1 MVNVTSITITYQQKF
16 ADGREQNIT
25 LLAECNNV
33 RGNGEMTVAEPQ
45 PTKQDEAA
53 PPSEIVAKKMKAS
66 AYTEE
71 EKAEIA
77 RAYRAGD
84 TVPMLAERFGRSPSG
99 IAQILS
105 KMGVKRGKK
114 DSSPGIA
121 VDERANSALEKPW
134 YLKK

>member
-53 PPSEIVAKKMKAS
+53 PPLRNSS
-66 AYTEE
+66 
-71 EKAEIA
+71 
-77 RAYRAGD
+77 
-84 TVPMLAERFGRSPSG
+84 
-99 IAQILS
+99 Q
-105 KMGVKRGKK
+105 K
-114 DSSPGIA
+114 DEGQC
-121 VDERANSALEKPW
+121 L
-134 YLKK
+134 Y